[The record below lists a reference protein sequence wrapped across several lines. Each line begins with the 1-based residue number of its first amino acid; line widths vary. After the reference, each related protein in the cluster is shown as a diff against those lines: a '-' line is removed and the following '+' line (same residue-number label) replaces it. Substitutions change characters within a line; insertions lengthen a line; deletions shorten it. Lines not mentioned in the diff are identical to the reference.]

1 MKIDLKLMVKSLKV
15 KDQSS
20 DVTICMQN
28 AEDTNVYDILRENV
42 KIRSSLFVIFS
53 LIYSALER

>member
-1 MKIDLKLMVKSLKV
+1 MKLDLKLMVKSLKV

-20 DVTICMQN
+20 DIMICMQN

-42 KIRSSLFVIFS
+42 KIRSSLFVIFF